1 MLITIQTHLVERCSI
16 MRRPFVAIA
25 SRRISAAAGLVT
37 ALVLLTCLSSRSL
50 ATPTIVAD
58 ATVPPVT
65 INSCGPILDKN
76 SQTTIAGI
84 PIPAAASTGIAIE
97 FVNESKQ
104 AATLVNFDVRSAGDQ
119 FVIRDVGTFSPGV
132 SIKHQYRNGQ
142 GQAFLLPQFIA
153 PKVSCD
159 VASVTFA
166 DGTIWRKGQP
176 AVPAQPAA
184 AAAQTSAALSATPAS
199 LSIDSATSSALF
211 LVSSP
216 AHVAAFKETD
226 DCAKVASVFV
236 AATSDAS
243 ATFSVKPMAV
253 GSCTAHVTDEAGN
266 TIAVPIVVQ

>member
-1 MLITIQTHLVERCSI
+1 
-16 MRRPFVAIA
+16 MRRSFVQ
-25 SRRISAAAGLVT
+25 T
-37 ALVLLTCLSSRSL
+37 ALCRNASVVGLLAILVLMTCLSSQSS
-50 ATPTIVAD
+50 ATPAIVAD
-58 ATVPPVT
+58 ASVPPVT

-97 FVNESKQ
+97 FVNESNKP
-104 AATLVNFDVRSAGDQ
+104 ATLVNFDVQSAGDQ

-176 AVPAQPAA
+176 ASAQPAA
-184 AAAQTSAALSATPAS
+184 AAAQASTPLSATPAS

-211 LVSSP
+211 LVTSP
-216 AHVAAFKETD
+216 ARVAAFKETD
-226 DCAKVASVFV
+226 DCTKVASVFV

-243 ATFSVKPMAV
+243 ATFSVKPLTV

-266 TIAVPIVVQ
+266 TIAVPIVIQ

>member
-1 MLITIQTHLVERCSI
+1 
-16 MRRPFVAIA
+16 MRRSSVEATLRRTA
-25 SRRISAAAGLVT
+25 SAVGLLVTLVLVTCFSSQISAA
-37 ALVLLTCLSSRSL
+37 
-50 ATPTIVAD
+50 PTIVAD
-58 ATVPPVT
+58 ASVPPVT

-84 PIPAAASTGIAIE
+84 PVPAAASTGIAIE
-97 FVNESKQ
+97 FVNDSTQ
-104 AATLVNFDVRSAGDQ
+104 VATLVNFDVRSAGDQ

-132 SIKHQYRNGQ
+132 SIKHKYRNGE
-142 GQAFLLPQFIA
+142 GQAFILPEFIA
-153 PKVSCD
+153 PKVACD

-176 AVPAQPAA
+176 AASSPPAA
-184 AAAQTSAALSATPAS
+184 SAQTSTALSATPAS

-211 LVSSP
+211 LVSS
-216 AHVAAFKETD
+216 AARVAAFRETD
-226 DCAKVASVFV
+226 DCTKVASVFV

-243 ATFSVKPMAV
+243 ATFSVKPLAV